1 MLKIGF
7 PDEESEHEH
16 LVLQRWGGRGAVRLL
31 AAEPRH
37 RGLLLERLHAT
48 DLNAVDNDDA
58 CRIVADLYR
67 RIHLPALP
75 HLRSLSTA
83 IDRWTAELGPLPRNA
98 PIPRRLV
105 EQAIALGTELAAD
118 HGVKVHYESA
128 DLTRSAEIDAMMA
141 RISAAH
147 GGVDILVNNAG
158 ITSPERLLEV
168 SDALYDRIMDVNMRG
183 SFHMT
188 QAVVP
193 AMRAQ
198 KAGSIVNMA
207 SVSAQ
212 RGGGVFGGTPYAAA
226 KGAILGY
233 TKACAR
239 ELGPDNVRVNAICPS
254 LIDTDITAGKMSCER
269 RREIL
274 AGIPMGRVGS
284 ARDVAGCCLFLAS
297 DLSAYVTGSEVD
309 VNGGSH
315 IH

>member
-1 MLKIGF
+1 MLLKGKVCIITGAG
-7 PDEESEHEH
+7 SE
-16 LVLQRWGGRGAVRLL
+16 
-31 AAEPRH
+31 
-37 RGLLLERLHAT
+37 RGLGRA
-48 DLNAVDNDDA
+48 
-58 CRIVADLYR
+58 
-67 RIHLPALP
+67 
-75 HLRSLSTA
+75 
-83 IDRWTAELGPLPRNA
+83 TAELFAEHGAQIVALDIDLGAARGTA
-98 PIPRRLV
+98 KALKGRGHMAIKADVTRRA
-105 EQAIALGTELAAD
+105 ECDRAAARTLARF
-118 HGVKVHYESA
+118 G
-128 DLTRSAEIDAMMA
+128 
-141 RISAAH
+141 RI
-147 GGVDILVNNAG
+147 DILVNNAG